1 MYLDTYIA
9 QHGKATA
16 AFTEMQNRFVSD
28 VIHPSGNWTLSCK
41 SGCKMI
47 QVTKICKFVKT
58 FLISGVFSG
67 ISGFQFSDSGWVCLK
82 GCSQIPWW
90 PWCETSLPQFKELEK
105 RNIMGYPDPYM
116 NTERDTY
123 QLTYWNRTH
132 DMFRIHHLLP
142 GNQL

>member
-1 MYLDTYIA
+1 
-9 QHGKATA
+9 
-16 AFTEMQNRFVSD
+16 
-28 VIHPSGNWTLSCK
+28 
-41 SGCKMI
+41 
-47 QVTKICKFVKT
+47 
-58 FLISGVFSG
+58 LISGVFSG

-142 GNQL
+142 GNQI